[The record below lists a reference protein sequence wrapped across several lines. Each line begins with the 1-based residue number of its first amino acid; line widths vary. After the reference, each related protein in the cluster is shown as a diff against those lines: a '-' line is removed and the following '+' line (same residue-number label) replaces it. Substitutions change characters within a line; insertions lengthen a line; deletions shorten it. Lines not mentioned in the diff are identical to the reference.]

1 MPKQLQLIKD
11 PKSKTKLW
19 WIRKQYAYGGSM
31 NYRKVARP
39 FDSKKLTHA
48 VFKAKLGKG
57 IWFTRSQKYILELLR
72 NVAAKYD
79 IKIRD
84 VAVNKDHL
92 HIVFYTK
99 KREDQINFL
108 RLFSAEMGRKYARIH
123 RRFGLRANTI
133 WVARPFTRLVSWAK
147 RPREVLANYLRK
159 NRDEALGFIAYT
171 PRKHALNRFL
181 KEWEAQQAAS
191 TA

>member
-1 MPKQLQLIKD
+1 MAKQLQLIDD
-11 PKSKTKLW
+11 PRKKTKLW

-57 IWFTRSQKYILELLR
+57 IWFTRSQKYILELL
-72 NVAAKYD
+72 NQVAQRYH
-79 IKIRD
+79 IKVRE
-84 VAVNKDHL
+84 VAVNKDHI

-99 KREDQINFL
+99 KRANQVGFL
-108 RLFSAEMGRKYARIH
+108 RFFAADMGRKYARIH
-123 RRFGLRANTI
+123 RRFGIKSSTI
-133 WVARPFTRLVSWAK
+133 WIARPFTRLVSWGK
-147 RPREVLANYLRK
+147 RSRLALDNYLKK
-159 NRDEALGFIAYT
+159 NRDEAMGFVEYA

-181 KEWEAQQAAS
+181 RLWQVSLNSA
-191 TA
+191 